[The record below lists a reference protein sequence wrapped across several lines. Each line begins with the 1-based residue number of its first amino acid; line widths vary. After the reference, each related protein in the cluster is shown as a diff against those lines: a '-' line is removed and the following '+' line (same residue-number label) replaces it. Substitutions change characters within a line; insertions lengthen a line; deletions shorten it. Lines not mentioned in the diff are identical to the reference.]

1 MSTLDR
7 YLAIAEAKARDGA
20 ARLTAHRLKYGYEPR
35 WEMDPATLDV
45 RILDCSLPMG
55 RCPPQPPRRPV
66 VNAIQQAIDAAKA
79 GR

>member
-1 MSTLDR
+1 MTTLDR
-7 YLAIAEAKARDGA
+7 YLALAEAKARDGA

-79 GR
+79 ER

>member
-1 MSTLDR
+1 MTTLDR
-7 YLAIAEAKARDGA
+7 YLALAEAKARDGA

-35 WEMDPATLDV
+35 WNLDPATGSV

-66 VNAIQQAIDAAKA
+66 VNVIQQVIDAAKA